1 MSPRARAQGIS
12 WRLIGPAI
20 AIWLFAV
27 IAFATIVSP
36 AAATNDAPE
45 RRVSTA
51 ISRVS
56 QAPGEAPLL
65 TLLVAGL
72 VVAGLAVRPVR
83 RATLRRRIR

>member
-27 IAFATIVSP
+27 LAFATVVSP

-45 RRVSTA
+45 RRASAA
-51 ISRVS
+51 IVHASG
-56 QAPGEAPLL
+56 APSEAPIL
-65 TLLVAGL
+65 TILFAGI
-72 VVAGLAVRPVR
+72 VVAVVVARPVR
-83 RATLRRRIR
+83 RVAARRRIR

>member
-27 IAFATIVSP
+27 IAFATVVSP

-45 RRVSTA
+45 RRVSA
-51 ISRVS
+51 ALSHAS
-56 QAPGEAPLL
+56 DAPGEAPIL
-65 TLLVAGL
+65 TLLFAGI
-72 VVAGLAVRPVR
+72 VVAGVAARPAR
-83 RATLRRRIR
+83 RATARRRIR